1 MLFSLISLFL
11 SAFIAATLFPAASEA
26 LMVALIIEDHV
37 PVWLLVMFASVG
49 NTLGSLLNWW
59 LGGQIERFHDR
70 SWFPVK
76 ANALARAKQRFH
88 DYGEWSL
95 LLSWV
100 PIIGDPLTL
109 VAGVLGM
116 PWQRFLL
123 FVAIAKT
130 GRYCVVAAMTV
141 GAA

>member
-1 MLFSLISLFL
+1 MLFSLSSLFL
-11 SAFIAATLFPAASEA
+11 SAFVAATLFPAASEA
-26 LMVALIIEDHV
+26 LLVTLIIEDNV
-37 PVWLLVMFASVG
+37 SIWLLVLFASAG
-49 NTLGSLLNWW
+49 NTLGSLINWW
-59 LGGQIERFHDR
+59 LGGQIERFHNR

-76 ANALARAKQRFH
+76 PKALSTAKQRFQ

-95 LLSWV
+95 LLSWM

-116 PWQRFLL
+116 PWQRFLM
-123 FVAIAKT
+123 FVVVAKT

-141 GAA
+141 GVV